1 MAEETLEEQN
11 VPTNNPAG
19 RLYEILANAMEIGGS
34 GGLVIQRGIKVSE
47 QRQTRVVLAKA
58 LEIDNP
64 DSPDLFDGISQLF
77 GLVNNTELAIN
88 KLQDVNTELYLR
100 AIIEVKEAFN
110 SLQFNLTQDWD
121 IIANKI
127 DKSTLEKL
135 EFCAD
140 ALSRQQKEIVLDNEQ
155 LNELFDEVRTLL
167 EKVLDANLDK
177 DMKSFMLEKLQ
188 DIDRA
193 IINYKFQGSKGLIQA
208 IESTIGAT
216 VLDEKLLRTQK
227 ENPIVNSFF
236 TLIGR
241 VASVL
246 NVYNN
251 TKKLAPD
258 VGKMLQHL
266 LPGAKDI

>member
-1 MAEETLEEQN
+1 MTEEIVEEQN

-19 RLYEILANAMEIGGS
+19 RLYEILAKAMEIGGLAK
-34 GGLVIQRGIKVSE
+34 GPGRNLDLPYE
-47 QRQTRVVLAKA
+47 RQAFVVLTKA
-58 LEIDNP
+58 LEIDDPN
-64 DSPDLFDGISQLF
+64 SSELFDGITKLF
-77 GLVNNTELAIN
+77 GLVNNTELAIDN
-88 KLQDVNTELYLR
+88 LQNVNTELYLR
-100 AIIEVKEAFN
+100 AINEVKEAFN
-110 SLQFNLTQDWD
+110 SLNYNLTQDWLL
-121 IIANKI
+121 IANKI

-140 ALSRQQKEIVLDNEQ
+140 ALSRQQGEIVLNNEE
-155 LNELFDEVRTLL
+155 LNELFDEVRTLF
-167 EKVLDANLDK
+167 EKVLDADLDK
-177 DMKSFMLEKLQ
+177 DIKSFMLEKLQ

-216 VLDEKLLRTQK
+216 VLDEKLRTQK
-227 ENPIVNSFF
+227 ENPIVTSFF
-236 TLIGR
+236 TVIGR